1 METFDLSKL
10 TRRKPNMAV
19 TVDPTPDY
27 EQKAIDL
34 AKRELL
40 RHGLRQVCVDIIR
53 GNEVTKDN
61 WVKCAENMI
70 LDTLFWEGIEL

>member
-10 TRRKPNMAV
+10 TRRKPNMTV
-19 TVDPTPDY
+19 TVDPNPDY

-40 RHGLRQVCVDIIR
+40 RHGLHQVCVDIIR

-61 WVKCAENMI
+61 WVTCAENMI
-70 LDTLFWEGIEL
+70 LDTLFWEGIGL